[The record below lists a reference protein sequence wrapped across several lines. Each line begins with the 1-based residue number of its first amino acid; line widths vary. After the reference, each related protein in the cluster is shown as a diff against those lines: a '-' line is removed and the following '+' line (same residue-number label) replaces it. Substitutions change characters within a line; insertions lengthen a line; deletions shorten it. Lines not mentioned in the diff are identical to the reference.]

1 MILPITAYGH
11 PILRKVAADI
21 DKDSPD
27 LEEFINN
34 MFETM
39 YASEGIG
46 LAAPQVN
53 RSIRLFIVDGTPY
66 GDKTP
71 EMADFKKIF
80 INPYILEE
88 TGEDVTIDEGCLS
101 IPNIR
106 EDVTRKSEILIEY
119 YDENWVLKEERFS
132 DFPARV
138 IQHEYDHL
146 EGILF
151 TDKISALRKTLIRR
165 KLQDITKGI
174 TDADYRMIFPVLRKA
189 KVSNQK

>member
-1 MILPITAYGH
+1 MILPVTAYGH
-11 PILRKVAADI
+11 PILRKVAEEI
-21 DKDSPD
+21 DQDYPD
-27 LEEFINN
+27 LEKFISD

-39 YASEGIG
+39 YASDGIG

-53 RSIRLFIVDGTPY
+53 RSIRLFIIDGTPY
-66 GDKTP
+66 GDKMP
-71 EMADFKKIF
+71 DMADFKRIF

-88 TGEDVTIDEGCLS
+88 SGEDVSMDEGCLS

-106 EDVTRKSEILIEY
+106 EDVVRPSEIIIEY
-119 YDENWVLKEERFS
+119 YDENWELKEEKYTGFA
-132 DFPARV
+132 ARV

-165 KLQDITKGI
+165 KLQDISKGKVN
-174 TDADYRMIFPVLRKA
+174 ADYKMIFPNLKKSKKLV
-189 KVSNQK
+189 